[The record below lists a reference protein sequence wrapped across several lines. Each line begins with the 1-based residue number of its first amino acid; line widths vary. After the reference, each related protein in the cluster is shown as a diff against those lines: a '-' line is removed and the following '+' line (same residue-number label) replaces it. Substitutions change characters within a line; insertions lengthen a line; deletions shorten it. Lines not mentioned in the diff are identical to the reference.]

1 MDDDDAYASGV
12 KADIT
17 LDESVENYTSNTQV
31 NDFVCIEE
39 ISDEDSHS
47 VGVAD
52 SLQNADEN
60 VNIVDKFEV
69 VQNIPKDNWR
79 NIPIAAKKDVSVNI
93 PIHIV
98 GHHESQNVEDIL
110 VKDAFES
117 ERLPTISTPTTM
129 IQGRV
134 RISYCH

>member
-1 MDDDDAYASGV
+1 MDDDNAYTSGV
-12 KADIT
+12 NADIT
-17 LDESVENYTSNTQV
+17 FDGSVKNYASNAQV

-52 SLQNADEN
+52 SLQNANEN
-60 VNIVDKFEV
+60 VSIVDKFEV

-110 VKDAFES
+110 VKDAFEL

-134 RISYCH
+134 RIL

>member
-1 MDDDDAYASGV
+1 MDDDDAYTSGV

-17 LDESVENYTSNTQV
+17 LDESVKNYTSNTQV

-79 NIPIAAKKDVSVNI
+79 NVPIAAKKDVSINI

-110 VKDAFES
+110 VNEALES

-134 RISYCH
+134 RIL